1 MLPNAYVLLDFV
13 TGHRGLFSYR
23 FRGAAVRHGQY
34 LGGHLCHVN
43 NRFHPRV
50 RLLLCLAAAVL
61 IGGAFANARTN
72 TEQPDQINPITNVF
86 AVLSP

>member
-13 TGHRGLFSYR
+13 TGHRSLFSYC

-50 RLLLCLAAAVL
+50 RLFATV
-61 IGGAFANARTN
+61 IGGRCSDWWSLRQRPH
-72 TEQPDQINPITNVF
+72 EH
-86 AVLSP
+86 